1 MSNTFRLSR
10 KETFSVSIV
19 IFIGFFYLSSLV
31 SALFQTHSIPTTRLF
46 GATEMKFLVLGL
58 FYWSGAIAFFRIRNG
73 GWVICTATSLN
84 FVVVVFQFVVAV
96 SQSQKFDGFAAI
108 IVASFLLVVAGFLF
122 LFSKETRNKF
132 TVSNKSYLFVIC
144 VYGVLLV
151 ATFLV

>member
-1 MSNTFRLSR
+1 MSTAFKLNR
-10 KETFSVSIV
+10 KETFSVSMV

-31 SALFQTHSIPTTRLF
+31 SALFQTGTIPAMRLF
-46 GATEMKFLVLGL
+46 GVTEIKFLVLGL
-58 FYWSGAIAFFRIRNG
+58 FYWIGAIAFFRVRTG
-73 GWVICTATSLN
+73 GWVICTATLLN
-84 FVVVVFQFVVAV
+84 FVVVVFQFVVSV
-96 SQSQKFDGFAAI
+96 SQSPKFDGFAAI
-108 IVASFLLVVAGFLF
+108 IVASFLLVVAAFLF